1 MMNPPTPNDS
11 PLLHVHAQAAELA
24 ALGLRISALRMGLGF
39 TQQEL
44 AERLGISRVAVSNL
58 ESGRS
63 VPGERTV
70 TLMAGLFGM
79 EPFELVQGTA
89 YPQAKVDRLPLVT
102 AKYTEVEL
110 QLALLERDLRWLE
123 SAPAQL
129 AIELLDGWKRQLR
142 ALAET
147 TADRRQLLL
156 IRNALD
162 TLPGASGAH

>member
-1 MMNPPTPNDS
+1 MMNTPTPNDS
-11 PLLHVHAQAAELA
+11 PLQNAQTQAAQLTV
-24 ALGLRISALRMGLGF
+24 LGLRIATLRMGLGF

-70 TLMAGLFGM
+70 TLMAGLFAM

-110 QLALLERDLRWLE
+110 QLALLERDLKWLE

-129 AIELLDGWKRQLR
+129 ALVVLDGWRKQLR
-142 ALAET
+142 ALADS

>member
-1 MMNPPTPNDS
+1 MMNPPTANNS
-11 PLLHVHAQAAELA
+11 PLSNAQAQAAELA
-24 ALGLRISALRMGLGF
+24 SLGLRISSLRMCLGF
-39 TQQEL
+39 TQQEF

-110 QLALLERDLRWLE
+110 QLALLGRDLRWLE
-123 SAPAQL
+123 SAPAEL
-129 AIELLDGWKRQLR
+129 AIEVIEGWQKALR
-142 ALAET
+142 LLAECT
-147 TADRRQLLL
+147 KDSRQLLL
-156 IRNALD
+156 LRQALD
-162 TLPGASGAH
+162 ALPET

>member
-1 MMNPPTPNDS
+1 MQLPTPDD
-11 PLLHVHAQAAELA
+11 PPKMGARPQAAEVA
-24 ALGLRISALRMGLGF
+24 ALGLRIAMLRIDLGF

-70 TLMAGLFGM
+70 TLMAGLFRM

-89 YPQAKVDRLPLVT
+89 YPLAKVDRLPLVT

-110 QLALLERDLRWLE
+110 QVALLERDLRWLE

-129 AIELLDGWKRQLR
+129 AIEVIEGWQKALR
-142 ALAET
+142 LLAEGT
-147 TADRRQLLL
+147 TDSRQLLL
-156 IRNALD
+156 LRQALNALPD
-162 TLPGASGAH
+162 T

>member
-1 MMNPPTPNDS
+1 MSARP
-11 PLLHVHAQAAELA
+11 QAAEVA
-24 ALGLRISALRMGLGF
+24 ALGLRIAMLRMDLGF

-70 TLMAGLFGM
+70 TLMAGLFRM
-79 EPFELVQGTA
+79 EPFELVEGTA

-110 QLALLERDLRWLE
+110 QYRGRLDESRKEAAPEDVRRDLFEAMRQVALTGTG
-123 SAPAQL
+123 PAQ
-129 AIELLDGWKRQLR
+129 Q
-142 ALAET
+142 T
-147 TADRRQLLL
+147 
-156 IRNALD
+156 
-162 TLPGASGAH
+162 PGIGCSIKWAVA

>member
-1 MMNPPTPNDS
+1 
-11 PLLHVHAQAAELA
+11 V
-24 ALGLRISALRMGLGF
+24 LGLRISTLRMGLGF

-70 TLMAGLFGM
+70 TLMAGLFAM

-110 QLALLERDLRWLE
+110 QLALLERDLKWLE

-129 AIELLDGWKRQLR
+129 ALVVLDGWRKQLR
-142 ALAET
+142 ALADS

>member
-1 MMNPPTPNDS
+1 MKLPTPHD
-11 PLLHVHAQAAELA
+11 PPKMGAQPQAAEVA
-24 ALGLRISALRMGLGF
+24 ALGLRIAILRMGLGF

-70 TLMAGLFGM
+70 TLMAGLFRM

-123 SAPAQL
+123 SAPAPL
-129 AIELLDGWKRQLR
+129 AIEVIEGWQR
-142 ALAET
+142 AIRLLAEGT
-147 TADRRQLLL
+147 TDSRQLLL
-156 IRNALD
+156 LRQALD
-162 TLPGASGAH
+162 ALPGI